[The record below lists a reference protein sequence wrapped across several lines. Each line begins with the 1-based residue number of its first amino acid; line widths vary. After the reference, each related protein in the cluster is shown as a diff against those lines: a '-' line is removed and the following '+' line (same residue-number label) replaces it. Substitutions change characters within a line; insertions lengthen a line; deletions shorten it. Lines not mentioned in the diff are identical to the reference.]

1 MIQKCKHCDGAV
13 IYNPGV
19 RKMECIC
26 CGSFFEVEELS
37 SVNINDSQESY
48 SQVEEKSY
56 SDNINIKDSYS
67 YSQDDTV
74 MECNIYTCTT
84 CSAQLAINGVES
96 STYCAYC
103 GQPTIVFDR
112 VSLEKKPKYIIPFQF
127 DKEQAIGAIRER
139 LNKGFFIPKKVKNFE
154 VERVR
159 GIYVPFWK
167 FDLNYHDKQF
177 FRGTVGSGKH
187 KKTRYFYR
195 EAEADFVGITADAS
209 RQLSD
214 ESSQRLEP
222 FDISRLKP
230 FDIGYM
236 AGYYADTFDVKQDEL
251 EEVAIAR
258 SKVMYE
264 CEVKK
269 TIRASN
275 ISALTSDAEVM
286 INQADYI
293 MLPVWFMTF
302 RYKNEPYTILVNGQT
317 GKIIGGVPYFKR
329 KVIAFIGLFGAA
341 LSAIFTPVYFLLMN
355 LYDMEDKVFGLI
367 EIACFASLIFIIVA
381 IANFCSTNKS
391 IKLTK
396 AKTMNDF
403 VRNRQEV

>member
-84 CSAQLAINGVES
+84 CGAQLALNGVES

-139 LNKGFFIPKKVKNFE
+139 LNKGFFRVSHINILLTYLSCYIGNSSNMANEVILFVLLELVYIYSFIKNRE
-154 VERVR
+154 S
-159 GIYVPFWK
+159 K
-167 FDLNYHDKQF
+167 LF
-177 FRGTVGSGKH
+177 FCVS
-187 KKTRYFYR
+187 
-195 EAEADFVGITADAS
+195 
-209 RQLSD
+209 
-214 ESSQRLEP
+214 
-222 FDISRLKP
+222 
-230 FDIGYM
+230 
-236 AGYYADTFDVKQDEL
+236 
-251 EEVAIAR
+251 
-258 SKVMYE
+258 
-264 CEVKK
+264 EVK
-269 TIRASN
+269 
-275 ISALTSDAEVM
+275 
-286 INQADYI
+286 
-293 MLPVWFMTF
+293 
-302 RYKNEPYTILVNGQT
+302 
-317 GKIIGGVPYFKR
+317 
-329 KVIAFIGLFGAA
+329 
-341 LSAIFTPVYFLLMN
+341 LL
-355 LYDMEDKVFGLI
+355 
-367 EIACFASLIFIIVA
+367 
-381 IANFCSTNKS
+381 
-391 IKLTK
+391 
-396 AKTMNDF
+396 
-403 VRNRQEV
+403 